1 MNLTRLGLDVFIR
14 NVELDV
20 SQQMN
25 LVSLD
30 LDFWNS
36 IYGTISEQR

>member
-36 IYGTISEQR
+36 IYRTISEQR